1 MKHILYIL
9 LSLSSLTVTAQELPY
24 KVIQKTSF
32 HRDEPTP
39 PTLTQLP
46 VSSATT
52 AGGVSGTDLGITPSS
67 LDVSATGA
75 AVYTIPIAVPAG
87 INGVQPNLALTYNS
101 QAGNDIAGYG
111 WNITGISKISR
122 VGSTPYHNG
131 QLTGVNLTETD
142 QFALDGQR
150 LLLKEGTHGADGAV
164 YETENFSNVKV
175 IAKGTFGNGIFGPSY
190 FEVLY
195 PDGSKAY
202 YGKGE
207 KSSDPLQY
215 NISSWENAIG
225 ISIIYKY
232 VKVNNMSLPD
242 VINYQ
247 GGSISFTYDP
257 IPRKRPI
264 SFYVA
269 GIYFENIRPLLSIDT
284 YADKGHYRSYEL
296 QYDSNSLGYNR
307 LINIQERVG
316 GVLRN
321 PIELRYTNI
330 DNEGLS
336 LIKSEGSLGLTG
348 VSNLNSAV
356 VSLDFN
362 GDGYLDFIMY
372 PTKGPDAY
380 KKVYIFDGF
389 RNKEAP
395 FTIGVSMPE
404 FKEIFPAQILSHLNY
419 QMEGQAF
426 IATRVK
432 DNKLLFDIYSKYSI
446 TPFIYQ
452 YSKEFQI
459 PTYTEERCYREDID
473 VPVKIKV
480 LSGDF
485 DGNGLTDILTIEE
498 PLILSTD
505 CEGEYG
511 GHCSCK
517 HYIEGGVKVN
527 WLDLDRRKENNYTKH
542 IGELEKQ
549 YENGDLLQAID
560 MNGDGKTDLVHI
572 SQGVI
577 YVYELN
583 EQYQLKKLIEEHNP
597 LILYKNTLLFT
608 HTIPPVIGDF
618 NGDGKIDLMLP
629 RTTSTKVYDI
639 LYGTGKGFTTKKEI
653 SLPFLYEVY
662 PSPDGNGYIDTR
674 LIAIDFNNDGKS
686 DILEFRIGNR
696 DKKEDFRGFKIY
708 KNIGNTGDLFERIGS
723 DRYIDFSTGSP
734 GHLIFSNPDKKNV
747 FMDISLL
754 FDNCVETL
762 YSQKNN
768 KEEMLL
774 RTINNKQ
781 AYSISYGKME
791 SNEGKSRL
799 DPETHYHGVLY
810 EDAHFAH
817 KFPYIGLGSVPSIY
831 LVSKIERS
839 GFNFPNTEQHFNY
852 YGAYTHSDGL
862 GFLGFKGICRSN
874 WFEANKQNVQALY
887 SYQERDILLRGA
899 PANEYT
905 LSYPSTY
912 IPTLDFLSKTT
923 YIYTHSE
930 APNKCFKLQLDKQVT
945 EDKLK
950 GITTTQSFAYDTD
963 LNPTQI
969 TTAAEG
975 YKQVQELQYAP
986 KESTPYRMGL
996 LTHKRTA
1003 STLDGD
1009 TFTTEESYT
1018 YENGLISTAK
1028 TKGNGTGEHTE
1039 KFSYDP
1045 YGNIT
1050 QKETIAEDGQKRSE
1064 QYTYDPT
1071 HRFIA
1076 THTDFEGLK
1085 TSFVYD
1091 ERGNLSKETTPWGQ
1105 STSYQYDIWN
1115 RPIKITDYLGKSL
1128 RTTYGANGSK
1138 YNIRSDS
1145 DDDSYTSET
1154 YNALGWL
1161 LESEASTALGATA
1174 VRYEYDALGRTIGK
1188 SEPFAAGGSPQGW
1201 TRTEY
1206 DRYGRPVQVTTAHG
1220 KTIRTS
1226 YDGLKTTVDD
1236 GTKQITTTQNA
1247 IGKTISQQ
1255 DTGGTIK
1262 YTYFGNGALKT
1273 ANYEGVEQKITQDGW
1288 GRKTSITDPAAGVYR
1303 YAYDS
1308 WGRLTEETT
1317 PKGKTTLTYEPNSD
1331 RIKSKHLVGDHTDML
1346 IRYTYN
1352 AEKLLTQIDNENQDG
1367 NSDHYTY
1374 TYDHNRQLLTSSET
1388 NPWAK
1393 YTKAYTYDLFGRVQ
1407 KEKTTAEAAGKRV
1420 SAVVQYR
1427 YQNGELVEMK
1437 DDKGITLW
1445 KLTASNEYG
1454 QPLSLYKGK
1463 TKELL
1468 DYNSHFPKTQ
1478 TVQREDTPLN
1488 VLQYDFNPQRG
1499 LLNHRTY
1506 SFYNQKEEFAYD
1518 TTDRLTR
1525 WGNATHQY
1533 DERGRIT
1540 ENSAIGTY
1548 EYTRNGYQQQK
1559 LTTNEAG
1566 ETHLEKH
1573 PLPIIR
1579 YNAFKAPEQI
1589 YVKDKER
1596 ISYEYN
1602 VFGER
1607 SHCYYGNAEVEK
1619 AKRPMLK
1626 HYSHD
1631 GSVEIVCN
1639 KTDNSTKFILYLGGD
1654 AYSAPAI
1661 LISDGEAQ
1669 KLYYLHRDYL
1679 GSIVMLT
1686 DEDGNIAERRH
1697 FDPWGQVVKV
1707 EDGVGKVLQGLTLLD
1722 RGFTAHEH
1730 LQTVGLIHMN
1740 GRLYDPALHRF
1751 LQPDNFVQ
1759 DPFNTQNFNRYGYCL
1774 NNPLVYV
1781 DQNGE
1786 FWHLV
1791 IGAVIGGVINWI
1803 SNGARLDAK
1812 GLGYFAVGAVAGAVG
1827 AGIGSGVSA
1836 SLAGGTFAGGFMST
1850 SVAVSSS
1857 FINGA
1862 AIGAASGLGAGFVGG
1877 FGNGLVGGQNIGQA
1891 FGSGIT
1897 NGLIGMAMGG
1907 VIGGVSGGI
1916 DAAID
1921 GRRFWDGATV
1931 QKNIL
1936 AQQNIP
1942 KVGQV
1947 GDNNCLPASA
1957 EAVDKSFGG
1966 NMTQQD
1972 IRNIF
1977 NGDPNIVPL
1986 VDKDVWTV
1994 YSAKYGHSFTMEYVK
2009 STSLPTVLSKMQEGV
2024 RVAINMEIGQSAGHS
2039 VIMQSIVQKT
2049 ITKLNGRVI
2058 QKTLYYVMN
2067 PANGGSI
2074 HKIDATQITNSR
2086 NIFYISR

>member
-1115 RPIKITDYLGKSL
+1115 RPIKVTDYLGKSL

-1174 VRYEYDALGRTIGK
+1174 VRYEYDALGRAIGK

-1201 TRTEY
+1201 THTEY

-1619 AKRPMLK
+1619 AKRPLLK

-1631 GSVEIVCN
+1631 GSTEIVCN
-1639 KTDNSTKFILYLGGD
+1639 KTDNSTKFVFYLGGD

-1661 LISDGEAQ
+1661 LISDGETQ

>member
-389 RNKEAP
+389 RNEEAP

-459 PTYTEERCYREDID
+459 PTYTEERCHREDID

-686 DILEFRIGNR
+686 DILEFRIGNK

-754 FDNCVETL
+754 FDNRVETL

-791 SNEGKSRL
+791 SNEGKNRL

-930 APNKCFKLQLDKQVT
+930 APNKRFKLQLDKQVT
-945 EDKLK
+945 EDKIK
-950 GITTTQSFAYDTD
+950 GITTTQAFVYDAN
-963 LNPTQI
+963 LNPIQI
-969 TTAAEG
+969 TTETEG
-975 YKQVQELQYAP
+975 YKQVQELQYVP
-986 KESTPYRMGL
+986 KESSPYRMGL
-996 LTHKRTA
+996 LAHKRTA

-1115 RPIKITDYLGKSL
+1115 RPIKVTDYLGKSL

-1174 VRYEYDALGRTIGK
+1174 VRYEYDALGRAIGK

-1201 TRTEY
+1201 THTEY
-1206 DRYGRPVQVTTAHG
+1206 DRYGRPVQVTTPHG

-1288 GRKTSITDPAAGVYR
+1288 GRKTSLTDPAAGR
-1303 YAYDS
+1303 YTYQYDA
-1308 WGRLTEETT
+1308 WGNLTEETT

-1331 RIKSKHLVGDHTDML
+1331 RLKSKHLVGDYTDMR

-1352 AEKLLTQIDNENQDG
+1352 ADKLLTQIDNENKDG
-1367 NSDHYTY
+1367 NNDSYRYEYNGLKQLVQTTETNPQAVFTKNY
-1374 TYDHNRQLLTSSET
+1374 TYD
-1388 NPWAK
+1388 A
-1393 YTKAYTYDLFGRVQ
+1393 FGRVQ
-1407 KEKTTAEAAGKRV
+1407 QETSTAQTAGKRV
-1420 SAVVQYR
+1420 SSAVQYR

-1445 KLTASNEYG
+1445 KLTESNEYG
-1454 QPLSLYKGK
+1454 QPLSLHKGK

-1506 SFYNQKEEFAYD
+1506 SFYNQKEEFVYD

-1566 ETHLEKH
+1566 ETHLEKY

-1602 VFGER
+1602 AFGER

-1631 GSVEIVCN
+1631 GSTEIVCN

-1661 LISDGEAQ
+1661 LISDGETQ

-1686 DEDGNIAERRH
+1686 DENGNIAERRH
-1697 FDPWGQVVKV
+1697 FDPWGQPIKV
-1707 EDGVGKVLQGLTLLD
+1707 EDSAGNTLDKLTLLD
-1722 RGFTAHEH
+1722 RGFTGHEH

-1751 LQPDNFVQ
+1751 LQPDNYVQ

-1774 NNPLVYV
+1774 NNPLLYT
-1781 DQNGE
+1781 DPTGE
-1786 FWHLV
+1786 WFVIDDAIAMLV
-1791 IGAVIGGVINWI
+1791 GGVVNLTINAIQGNVTSFW
-1803 SNGARLDAK
+1803 S
-1812 GLGYFAVGAVAGAVG
+1812 GLGYFAVGVG
-1827 AGIGSGVSA
+1827 AGAA
-1836 SLAGGTFAGGFMST
+1836 SLYGGPLAGGAVLGLGNNITSQVSQNGWSNISLTSAIIDAGIGMGS
-1850 SVAVSSS
+1850 AYLGGQISSKFS
-1857 FINGA
+1857 GVFSKVFNSISSPILKNVLINGTSN
-1862 AIGAASGLGAGFVGG
+1862 AASGFLLSAGISFAYTKDFDQALKDGVKGAGY
-1877 FGNGLVGGQNIGQA
+1877 GLVLGSALGVVQGFQYAREKGVNPWNGKTYLYEIGEGTRRA
-1891 FGSGIT
+1891 YIMNELGYKTIKVEIHSGEIFEVP
-1897 NGLIGMAMGG
+1897 I
-1907 VIGGVSGGI
+1907 
-1916 DAAID
+1916 
-1921 GRRFWDGATV
+1921 
-1931 QKNIL
+1931 KNL
-1936 AQQNIP
+1936 R
-1942 KVGQV
+1942 
-1947 GDNNCLPASA
+1947 
-1957 EAVDKSFGG
+1957 SF
-1966 NMTQQD
+1966 
-1972 IRNIF
+1972 F
-1977 NGDPNIVPL
+1977 
-1986 VDKDVWTV
+1986 K
-1994 YSAKYGHSFTMEYVK
+1994 
-2009 STSLPTVLSKMQEGV
+2009 TSLSKDDRYEVLYNRIKKEGQISPIYVSPGNRGIPVSK
-2024 RVAINMEIGQSAGHS
+2024 I
-2039 VIMQSIVQKT
+2039 
-2049 ITKLNGRVI
+2049 KLE
-2058 QKTLYYVMN
+2058 
-2067 PANGGSI
+2067 P
-2074 HKIDATQITNSR
+2074 
-2086 NIFYISR
+2086 

>member
-791 SNEGKSRL
+791 SNEGKNRL

-930 APNKCFKLQLDKQVT
+930 APNKRFKLQLDKQVT
-945 EDKLK
+945 EDKIK
-950 GITTTQSFAYDTD
+950 GITTTQAFVYDAN
-963 LNPTQI
+963 LNPIQI
-969 TTAAEG
+969 TTETEG
-975 YKQVQELQYAP
+975 YKQVQELQYVP
-986 KESTPYRMGL
+986 KESSPYRMGL
-996 LTHKRTA
+996 LAHKRTA

-1115 RPIKITDYLGKSL
+1115 RPIKVTDYLGKSL

-1174 VRYEYDALGRTIGK
+1174 VRYEYDALGRAIGK

-1201 TRTEY
+1201 THTEY
-1206 DRYGRPVQVTTAHG
+1206 DRYGRPVQVTTPHG

-1288 GRKTSITDPAAGVYR
+1288 GRKTSLTDPAAGR
-1303 YAYDS
+1303 YTYQYDA
-1308 WGRLTEETT
+1308 WGNLTEETT

-1331 RIKSKHLVGDHTDML
+1331 RLKSKHLVGDYTDMR

-1352 AEKLLTQIDNENQDG
+1352 ADKLLTQIDNENKDG
-1367 NSDHYTY
+1367 NNDSYRYEYNGLKQLVQTTETNPQAVFTKNY
-1374 TYDHNRQLLTSSET
+1374 TYD
-1388 NPWAK
+1388 A
-1393 YTKAYTYDLFGRVQ
+1393 FGRVQ
-1407 KEKTTAEAAGKRV
+1407 QETSTAQTAGKRV
-1420 SAVVQYR
+1420 SSAVQYR

-1445 KLTASNEYG
+1445 KLTESNEYG
-1454 QPLSLYKGK
+1454 QPLSLHKGK

-1506 SFYNQKEEFAYD
+1506 SFYNQKEEFVYD

-1566 ETHLEKH
+1566 ETHLEKY

-1602 VFGER
+1602 AFGER

-1631 GSVEIVCN
+1631 GSTEIVCN

-1661 LISDGEAQ
+1661 LISDGETQ

-1686 DEDGNIAERRH
+1686 DENGNIAERRH
-1697 FDPWGQVVKV
+1697 FDPWGQPIKV
-1707 EDGVGKVLQGLTLLD
+1707 EDSAGNTLDKLTLLD
-1722 RGFTAHEH
+1722 RGFTGHEH

-1751 LQPDNFVQ
+1751 LQPDNYVQ

-1774 NNPLVYV
+1774 NNPLLYT
-1781 DQNGE
+1781 DPTGE
-1786 FWHLV
+1786 WFVIDDAIAMLV
-1791 IGAVIGGVINWI
+1791 GGVVNLTINAIQGNVTSFW
-1803 SNGARLDAK
+1803 S
-1812 GLGYFAVGAVAGAVG
+1812 GLGYFAVGVG
-1827 AGIGSGVSA
+1827 AGAA
-1836 SLAGGTFAGGFMST
+1836 SLYGGPLAGGAVLGLGNNITSQVSQNGWSNISLTSAIIDAGIGMGS
-1850 SVAVSSS
+1850 AYLGGQISSKFS
-1857 FINGA
+1857 GVFSKVFNSISSPILKNVLINGTSN
-1862 AIGAASGLGAGFVGG
+1862 AASGFLLSAGISFAYTKDFDQALKDGVKGAGY
-1877 FGNGLVGGQNIGQA
+1877 GLVLGSALGVVQGFQYARGYDVNPWTGKRNDFFEGTWYSDRVLGNMFNTSDA
-1891 FGSGIT
+1891 FHSFPENVKAFQMDGVVTPLKGKD
-1897 NGLIGMAMGG
+1897 G
-1907 VIGGVSGGI
+1907 VIVPILKIPGSYRGREGYFEFI
-1916 DAAID
+1916 KERD
-1921 GRRFWDGATV
+1921 GMINHRF
-1931 QKNIL
+1931 
-1936 AQQNIP
+1936 
-1942 KVGQV
+1942 
-1947 GDNNCLPASA
+1947 
-1957 EAVDKSFGG
+1957 F
-1966 NMTQQD
+1966 
-1972 IRNIF
+1972 R
-1977 NGDPNIVPL
+1977 PN
-1986 VDKDVWTV
+1986 
-1994 YSAKYGHSFTMEYVK
+1994 
-2009 STSLPTVLSKMQEGV
+2009 SK
-2024 RVAINMEIGQSAGHS
+2024 
-2039 VIMQSIVQKT
+2039 
-2049 ITKLNGRVI
+2049 
-2058 QKTLYYVMN
+2058 
-2067 PANGGSI
+2067 
-2074 HKIDATQITNSR
+2074 
-2086 NIFYISR
+2086 